1 MDVGGSSRVAA
12 GYNEPGSVRSAAVN
26 AEAELV
32 DRLRRGDEAAFAE
45 LIDSYHARLVGLA
58 RHFVK
63 TSEAAEDVAQETW
76 LALVRGI
83 DRFEGRSS
91 LKTWLFQVCANRA
104 KTAGVRDSRTVA
116 VDPGGPAVDPS
127 RFDQGGAWS
136 DPPRHWA
143 DVVDDRLEAEAMVEH
158 VREAIAEL
166 PESQQ
171 LVVTM
176 RDVEGLTAEEVCAV
190 LSISDANQ
198 RVLLHRARAH
208 IRRSLEEVRGR

>member
-1 MDVGGSSRVAA
+1 MDAGGSSRAA
-12 GYNEPGSVRSAAVN
+12 SGYKDIRSVRSAVVN
-26 AEAELV
+26 ADVELV

-45 LIDSYHARLVGLA
+45 LIDRYHTRLVGLA
-58 RHFVK
+58 RHYVR
-63 TSEAAEDVAQETW
+63 SSQAAEDVVQETW
-76 LALVRGI
+76 IALVRGI

-91 LKTWLFQVCANRA
+91 LKTWLFRVCMNRA
-104 KTAGVRDSRTVA
+104 KTTGVRESRSVA
-116 VDPGGPAVDPS
+116 VDPTEPAVDPA

-143 DVVDDRLEAEAMVEH
+143 DAIDDRLEAESMMKH
-158 VREAIAEL
+158 VRSAIDLL
-166 PESQQ
+166 PASQQ

-198 RVLLHRARAH
+198 RVLLHRARAQ
-208 IRRSLEEVRGR
+208 IRRTLEEVRGR